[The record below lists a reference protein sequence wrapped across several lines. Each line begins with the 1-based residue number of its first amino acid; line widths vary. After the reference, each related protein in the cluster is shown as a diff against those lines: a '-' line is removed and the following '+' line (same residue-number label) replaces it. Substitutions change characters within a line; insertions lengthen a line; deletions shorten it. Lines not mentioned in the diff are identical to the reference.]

1 MVPNILVVS
10 VKTGKRENFHRD
22 EPFHLNS
29 PWNYVTGFSIQMVSA
44 PWQGIKTTFLHVHHA
59 FLYISLPSLHDY
71 QVKMPDFTFS
81 EGRKHAGNHKIFFL
95 FMNLNMADRNSA
107 PEDFACIWQSKQGG
121 IITTETEKMW
131 IHFSSDVFVAVSCRV
146 NSLILTKAWSM
157 QVWMPVVSSSLYF
170 WKSVFSFRVDSI
182 LKWRVYINLKVS
194 WLRAFL

>member
-1 MVPNILVVS
+1 MVPTILVVS
-10 VKTGKRENFHRD
+10 VKTGKRKNFHSD

-29 PWNYVTGFSIQMVSA
+29 PWNYRVFHTNGKRSLTRQKKQHFCTYI
-44 PWQGIKTTFLHVHHA
+44 TLFCTFLCRHCTTTRWKC
-59 FLYISLPSLHDY
+59 LISRF
-71 QVKMPDFTFS
+71 VKDL
-81 EGRKHAGNHKIFFL
+81 KHAGNHKIFFL

-146 NSLILTKAWSM
+146 NCLILTKAWSM

-170 WKSVFSFRVDSI
+170 WQSVFSFRVDSI
-182 LKWRVYINLKVS
+182 LKWRIYINLKVS
-194 WLRAFL
+194 WLHAFL